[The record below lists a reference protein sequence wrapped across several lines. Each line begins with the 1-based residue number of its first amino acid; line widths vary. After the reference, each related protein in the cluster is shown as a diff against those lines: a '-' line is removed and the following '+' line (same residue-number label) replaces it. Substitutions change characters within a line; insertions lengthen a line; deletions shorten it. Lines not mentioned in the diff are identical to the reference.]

1 MERSLTRLSQRLTDS
16 GLSDA
21 VGILASHDS
30 RLAQL
35 RDENGVPPLWNRP
48 EGFVTLVKLVL
59 EQQVSLDSAAA
70 AYSNLEDAIGPV
82 APAGLLSLD
91 DAELKRIGFSRQKA
105 GYCRGIASRLLDGT
119 LDLGGMAS
127 LSDVEARDYLMAV
140 KGIGP
145 WTSDVYVLFA
155 LRRADVWPSGD
166 RALVV
171 SMAECL
177 PMSEIPTY
185 AAADEIAEQWRPWR
199 SVAARLLW
207 HSYLKRRG
215 RSLD

>member
-1 MERSLTRLSQRLTDS
+1 VGRPLTLLSRRLTDS
-16 GLSDA
+16 GLGDA
-21 VGILASHDS
+21 VDILASRDS

-35 RDENGVPPLWNRP
+35 RDENGIPPLWGRP
-48 EGFVTLVKLVL
+48 EGFATLVKIIL

-70 AYSNLEDAIGPV
+70 AFSNLEDAIGPV
-82 APAGLLSLD
+82 APTGLLSLD

-105 GYCRGIASRLLDGT
+105 GYCRGIASGLLDGA

-127 LSDVEARDYLMAV
+127 RSDVEARDYLMAV

-171 SMAECL
+171 SMAESL
-177 PMSEIPTY
+177 PLPEVPAY
-185 AAADEIAEQWRPWR
+185 EAADEMAERWRPWR
-199 SVAARLLW
+199 SVAARMLW
-207 HSYLKRRG
+207 HSYLKKRG